1 MKTTAVTNTNTNTST
16 TLPTNTSTTVN
27 TPSGG
32 KGGRGKG
39 GSTTSRTTQTPPE
52 AGSLAALEAA
62 YNKLNTE
69 LKNTVVSDARLA
81 EINAEKAALEEQIK
95 QLKIRNGLLVEKKE
109 EPKQVKP
116 EAKEGSIAYVQKQIS
131 DKSALLKMEVVGSD
145 EWKALSKEIADL
157 TDK

>member
-1 MKTTAVTNTNTNTST
+1 MKAGTVKSTST
-16 TLPTNTSTTVN
+16 TTTELPTNTHTSTS
-27 TPSGG
+27 TPSVGG
-32 KGGRGKG
+32 GGSRRGGGRG
-39 GSTTSRTTQTPPE
+39 TTNNTRTTQTPPE
-52 AGSLAALEAA
+52 VGSIAALETA
-62 YNKLNTE
+62 YRKLDDE

-131 DKSALLKMEVVGSD
+131 DK
-145 EWKALSKEIADL
+145 
-157 TDK
+157 